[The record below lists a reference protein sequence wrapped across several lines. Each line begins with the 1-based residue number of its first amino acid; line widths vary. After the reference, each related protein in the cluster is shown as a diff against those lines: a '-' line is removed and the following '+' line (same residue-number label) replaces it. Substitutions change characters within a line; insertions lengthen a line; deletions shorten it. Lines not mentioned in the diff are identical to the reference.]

1 MEAKL
6 KALKVADLK
15 EILVKASAPA
25 PGRVNK
31 QDLIS
36 RILANPAAVK
46 VYEELYPAPKPTSNT
61 TFTPTSPPK
70 NAPPPSNNDDLLAPP
85 EDLDWSAMDTGDVP
99 PVTASPAKNPVA
111 PQQPP
116 PTKPTQEDCATPS
129 KAPSAPASSTKTS
142 PLPANGTKA
151 DKAVVVD
158 EELEKRKARAAR
170 FGIPLVEPKQ
180 PFQRQA
186 RKVSEAKQ
194 AGPLL
199 DDADKLKKRAER
211 FGASNSPGQLTRS
224 GSKRAAPEE
233 VDAEEL
239 ERRRKRAERF
249 AMPANKV

>member
-1 MEAKL
+1 MSVTL
-6 KALKVADLK
+6 FSRKALKVADLK

-31 QDLIS
+31 QDLINK
-36 RILANPAAVK
+36 ILANPAAVK
-46 VYEELYPAPKPTSNT
+46 VYEELYLAPKPTSNT

-70 NAPPPSNNDDLLAPP
+70 NAPPPSNNDDLVCFSPCFSFPSTNPVAQLAPP
-85 EDLDWSAMDTGDVP
+85 EEYVSTRP
-99 PVTASPAKNPVA
+99 SH
-111 PQQPP
+111 
-116 PTKPTQEDCATPS
+116 CATPS

-151 DKAVVVD
+151 DKPVVVD

-186 RKVSEAKQ
+186 RKVSEEKQ

-211 FGASNSPGQLTRS
+211 FGASNSPGQLARS

-249 AMPANKV
+249 AMPANVSLLFDHL